1 MCYVETYEYDDY
13 LPYSFNDMLKDGLND
28 DTYIAAIFD
37 TLKAMGLKDIF
48 PEINIEYDN
57 HDEETFVIICDDKF
71 KSRFAT
77 NGDITLSNK
86 SYDLYKDVIDCEP
99 ELYFERIVNNVEAI
113 QTRINEDIVNKYQN
127 QAIDVYDVPTS
138 IDFTKTQPIKSLSDW
153 HPYLI
158 KHAGVAAGRAV
169 EKRFKRFSDN
179 ENYEVKYFS
188 TNYDK
193 SCETKNGVNMVYH
206 IGGMRRAVRFNIEV
220 PEDINKKELSKFI
233 ETESIR
239 LIEELINKQEHKGV

>member
-1 MCYVETYEYDDY
+1 MCYVENYEYDDY

-37 TLKAMGLKDIF
+37 TLNAMGIKDIYVGLDV
-48 PEINIEYDN
+48 EYD
-57 HDEETFVIICDDKF
+57 DDDDSERTFILPCSKRHKSKF
-71 KSRFAT
+71 I
-77 NGDITLSNK
+77 NDGDIVISNK
-86 SYDLYKDVIDCEP
+86 AYDLYRRIIDCEP
-99 ELYFERIVNNVEAI
+99 ELYFERIINNVEAI
-113 QTRINEDIVNKYQN
+113 QTMINEDIVNKYQN

-169 EKRFKRFSDN
+169 EKRFSDN

-220 PEDINKKELSKFI
+220 PEYINKKELSKFL